1 MTWKRLLITLS
12 MTRRKQIKIDEVG
25 SFANVFQDDFSMKGQ
40 WKKKHFGNEGDLT
53 LEIGCGHGQYIL
65 ALSEKYP
72 DENFVGID
80 LKGSRI
86 WSAANLASE
95 RKNAAYVVGNVE
107 KLCELFAPGEVDKIW
122 VTFPDP
128 YPKPCKANKRL
139 ISPRFIELYKK
150 VLKPGGTVHFKTDN
164 TKLFEYS
171 LEHIRPHR
179 VIRDLHASDAEENL
193 KIKTFYEK
201 KFMDLGQP
209 INYLEFTV

>member
-1 MTWKRLLITLS
+1 MSQSNLFIDIGNSAVKWRTHKTEVFSQNIDTFSLKLLP
-12 MTRRKQIKIDEVG
+12 K
-25 SFANVFQDDFSMKGQ
+25 
-40 WKKKHFGNEGDLT
+40 
-53 LEIGCGHGQYIL
+53 
-65 ALSEKYP
+65 
-72 DENFVGID
+72 
-80 LKGSRI
+80 
-86 WSAANLASE
+86 
-95 RKNAAYVVGNVE
+95 
-107 KLCELFAPGEVDKIW
+107 VDKIW

-193 KIKTFYEK
+193 KIKTFYWG
-201 KFMDLGQP
+201 DLF
-209 INYLEFTV
+209 IMI